1 MNRERPKHMQWK
13 TPHKPIFEML
23 LIVKSLLSLFDI
35 LFPETIIRVVKQ
47 IPNVQQQITTTLRRK
62 GSANQTAMDNPV
74 VQSVLKEMSLRNF
87 EPQRLNAYGVWYISD
102 RH

>member
-1 MNRERPKHMQWK
+1 
-13 TPHKPIFEML
+13 ML
-23 LIVKSLLSLFDI
+23 QIIKSLLSLLDI

-47 IPNVQQQITTTLRRK
+47 TLMFDNK
-62 GSANQTAMDNPV
+62 LQPLYDGKVLLNQTAMDNPV

>member
-1 MNRERPKHMQWK
+1 MYNEKLH
-13 TPHKPIFEML
+13 PIYDGKVL
-23 LIVKSLLSLFDI
+23 V
-35 LFPETIIRVVKQ
+35 
-47 IPNVQQQITTTLRRK
+47 
-62 GSANQTAMDNPV
+62 NQSAMDNPV

>member
-1 MNRERPKHMQWK
+1 MFNDKLQ
-13 TPHKPIFEML
+13 PIYEGKVL
-23 LIVKSLLSLFDI
+23 V
-35 LFPETIIRVVKQ
+35 
-47 IPNVQQQITTTLRRK
+47 NH
-62 GSANQTAMDNPV
+62 TALENPV